1 MKVIELFEK
10 WNDSAASD
18 ANGRWAKYRDGKIGV
33 DAMAT
38 WLYNSRV
45 HKDNK
50 ADKLKSAMGAI
61 SQQQNTSK
69 LISAAKADALRDA
82 LKKKYGVAEAV
93 VNEISDF
100 KCREIAW
107 ELHHEDDA
115 MRKPK
120 KSYAPYSGTKQK
132 YGVKINGKMWMKG
145 GKPVEFMSLAAA
157 QKATQS
163 ERLATKTTEI
173 VPLTE
178 GVDARHQ
185 SQVPAAASKA
195 AEALRKKGLSAQIK
209 TRVVGAAGKS
219 NRNVMHVSGAEVTD
233 DEVLSVLKKHGVQ
246 YATVRS
252 QMKDGKRELMIRMV
266 EDINEA
272 FKLKDKVKIVK
283 GPKDVVGKEGFI
295 GEIRTYVTG
304 KKYFTI
310 DYKTD
315 SGRETSVMLTA
326 DQIRNV
332 KE

>member
-1 MKVIELFEK
+1 MKVIELIEK

-45 HKDNK
+45 HKNNK

-69 LISAAKADALRDA
+69 LISAAKADALRAA
-82 LKKKYGVAEAV
+82 LKKKYGVTEEV
-93 VNEISDF
+93 V
-100 KCREIAW
+100 
-107 ELHHEDDA
+107 
-115 MRKPK
+115 
-120 KSYAPYSGTKQK
+120 
-132 YGVKINGKMWMKG
+132 KG
-145 GKPVEFMSLAAA
+145 
-157 QKATQS
+157 
-163 ERLATKTTEI
+163 
-173 VPLTE
+173 
-178 GVDARHQ
+178 
-185 SQVPAAASKA
+185 
-195 AEALRKKGLSAQIK
+195 
-209 TRVVGAAGKS
+209 
-219 NRNVMHVSGAEVTD
+219 
-233 DEVLSVLKKHGVQ
+233 
-246 YATVRS
+246 
-252 QMKDGKRELMIRMV
+252 
-266 EDINEA
+266 INEA